1 MGSQVSAFGD
11 GLPDREGSSA
21 LQITAQ
27 GHVGIVSS
35 SLIESDPSVGS
46 P

>member
-1 MGSQVSAFGD
+1 MFGD

-21 LQITAQ
+21 LMSITAQ
-27 GHVGIVSS
+27 GRMGIVSD
-35 SLIESDPSVGS
+35 SLIESDPSGEC